1 MLEFKTFIVNE
12 QGQVVCDCSNYPD
25 EKINRI
31 LKDHE
36 EWSVKCLE
44 I

>member
-12 QGQVVCDCSNYPD
+12 QGQIVCDCSNYSD